1 MAFRVENGVQTMHQF
16 IQHDAFKCFAT
27 DKGASTISLL
37 LGHTLLMLFTITV
50 ATVGAL
56 LQQELEYILS
66 LSIKLYN
73 VEVPR
78 TNRSSQN
85 EMVR

>member
-1 MAFRVENGVQTMHQF
+1 MHQF
-16 IQHDAFKCFAT
+16 VQQNAFKCFPT

-37 LGHTLLMLFTITV
+37 LGYTLLMLFTITI

-66 LSIKLYN
+66 LSIKMYN

-78 TNRSSQN
+78 TNRPNQN